1 MSGVQSI
8 ERAFAVMRA
17 LALGPAGVTE
27 LADKID
33 LPKSTVSR
41 ILSALESESAVEQL
55 TAGGEYQLAQGLAE
69 LAGASAPGRNLVAAA
84 RPFLMELTDLT
95 GETSGIS
102 ILQGNDVFYL
112 EHVEGESAVQI
123 RDWTGET
130 APLHTVPSGLVM
142 LANASRAFVDA
153 YLSQEL
159 LQSTAK
165 SMVDPALIRERLA
178 GIRKSGFSWVFEE
191 FHEGLNSVAAPVV
204 DSEGDVRAA
213 LHVHG
218 PDYRFPDHQDETERF
233 GRLVADAANKLS
245 DALAS

>member
-41 ILSALESESAVEQL
+41 ILSALETERAVEQL
-55 TAGGEYQLAQGLAE
+55 TAGGEYQLAEGLGE

-102 ILQGNDVFYL
+102 ILQGDDVFYL
-112 EHVEGESAVQI
+112 EHVEGDSAVQI

-142 LANASRAFVDA
+142 LANAPAIFIDD
-153 YLSQEL
+153 YLQGEL
-159 LQSTAK
+159 VQSTPK
-165 SMVDPALIRERLA
+165 SMVEPSLIRERLA
-178 GIRKSGFSWVFEE
+178 GIRKVGYSWVFEE
-191 FHEGLNSVAAPVV
+191 FHEGLNSVAAPIRSA
-204 DSEGDVRAA
+204 DGTIDAA

-218 PDYRFPDHQDETERF
+218 PTYRFPDMSDSERF
-233 GRLVADAANKLS
+233 GRLVAEAAQGLS
-245 DALAS
+245 EQLAQ